1 MSSNNTEENNMTT
14 SLDENLLVSNFSSE
28 TFVSSTRSI
37 SAGDRQISH
46 IISHCKELPQIEH
59 AQLLS
64 DDTIKYNIHNEISYS
79 GSLLFIC
86 QFGFI
91 SDNSENE
98 PFRLTCQNGLFY
110 PKTICIGKKIFLCK
124 DLVCI
129 SF

>member
-14 SLDENLLVSNFSSE
+14 SLDENLLVS
-28 TFVSSTRSI
+28 
-37 SAGDRQISH
+37 
-46 IISHCKELPQIEH
+46 KELPQIEH

-64 DDTIKYNIHNEISYS
+64 DETIKYNINNEISYS

-110 PKTICIGKKIFLCK
+110 PKTICIGKQKYFCVKI
-124 DLVCI
+124 
-129 SF
+129 